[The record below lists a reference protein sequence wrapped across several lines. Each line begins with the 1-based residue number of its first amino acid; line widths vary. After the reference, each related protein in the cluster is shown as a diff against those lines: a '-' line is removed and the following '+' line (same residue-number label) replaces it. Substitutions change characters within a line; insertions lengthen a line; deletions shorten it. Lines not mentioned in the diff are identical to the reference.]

1 MCIYTGICFTATIYV
16 NTPDQDG
23 IRLVPPV
30 RKLLKC
36 SAETLA
42 IFDKV
47 CVCV

>member
-1 MCIYTGICFTATIYV
+1 M
-16 NTPDQDG
+16 
-23 IRLVPPV
+23 

-47 CVCV
+47 CVCVRERERERERESFIRNYGP